1 MSNIAALTKLP
12 APSLPP
18 PTLASGTVSLFPD
31 DNWNNGFVMSTNDFR
46 DSVRHAFDGTPIQ
59 DAATYAAFNLPV
71 GTVLTLLEN
80 VAPTSNGQVWN
91 LRDCGRCV
99 DLVGTGTTE
108 AVDLSAVN
116 MNDCVSA
123 FFWRQVDFDLGA
135 IELFDDANFGGN
147 RSTIF
152 LGEWPAATAQSI
164 DGWWLHDAVS
174 SVRWWMMND
183 RQQASLFD
191 NSDGTGRSYDNIQGW
206 GTTKEIASLGDVG
219 LNDCV
224 SSFRWDHLVPKKEI
238 IAPFTLDVEISASNS
253 TTLQSQVDG
262 VNDSTL
268 PQPVTVTLND
278 ASSQTLTV
286 TTTETHV
293 AGVKITAKTNW
304 SVGIDATGKS
314 GGELS
319 VELSYSYTESAT
331 TTSSTT
337 NTVALAISQ
346 VVNAPPKTHYVA
358 TLFAQIGKLPPT
370 PFKTTAQRWYDQQVS
385 GSERDLDPENKGW
398 FKRVEPVTGTVEGGL
413 ACRVSPSIH
422 ATPLL

>member
-1 MSNIAALTKLP
+1 MSNIASLTKLP

-31 DNWNNGFVMSTNDFR
+31 DNWNNGFVVSTDNFR

-59 DAATYAAFNLPV
+59 DAATYVAFNLPV

-80 VAPTSNGQVWN
+80 VAPAPNGQVWN

-116 MNDCVSA
+116 MNDCASA

-135 IELFDDANFGGN
+135 IELFDDENFGGN

-152 LGEWPAATAQSI
+152 LGEWPSRTVQSI
-164 DGWWLHDAVS
+164 DGWWLQDAVS
-174 SVRWWMMND
+174 SVRWTMLND
-183 RQQASLFD
+183 RQMASLCD
-191 NSDGTGRSYDNIQGW
+191 NGDGTGRSYDNINGW

-219 LNDCV
+219 FNDCA
-224 SSFRWDHLVPKKEI
+224 SSFRWEGIVPKQEI
-238 IAPFTLDVEISASNS
+238 IAPFTLDVEINVSNS
-253 TTLQSQVDG
+253 TGLSSQVIG
-262 VNDSTL
+262 ANDSTL
-268 PQPVTVTLND
+268 AQPVTVTLND

-293 AGVKITAKTNW
+293 VGVEVTAETNW
-304 SVGIDATGKS
+304 SVGTDAAGKS
-314 GGELS
+314 GGKLS
-319 VELSYSYTESAT
+319 VALKYSYTNSEAT
-331 TTSSTT
+331 TTSTT
-337 NTVALAISQ
+337 RTVALAISQ

-358 TLFAQIGKLPPT
+358 TLVARIGKLPPRS
-370 PFKTTAQRWYDQQVS
+370 FNTTAQRWYDHQVT
-385 GSERDLDPENKGW
+385 GSVLDTDPANHGW

-413 ACRVSPSIH
+413 ASSVSVSIH
-422 ATPLL
+422 ATPLP